1 MHLIDLHC
9 DMIWKLLM
17 DKDKG
22 ESVDIWENKGAVS
35 LPKLKEA
42 DSMAQVFAVFV
53 YMGKFQGKDR
63 WSKGYED
70 ALRMLDALDAE
81 VENTKGEIQ
90 WAKNGEEIE
99 RIFCDGK
106 IAGLKSLEEGG
117 VLEEKLNRLSRLYDK
132 GVRLVTLTWN
142 EENCIGYPNSRDRSV
157 MEQGLKKFG
166 VEVIAF
172 MNEKGMLID
181 VSHLSDQGF
190 WDVIRLSKAPVLAS
204 HSNARSL
211 FEHPRNLTDEMLAAL
226 GNCGGVAGL
235 NLYPYFI
242 DKKGVSTM
250 EKLAAHL
257 RYMINRAGEDAV
269 AIGTDFD
276 GFDEGTL
283 EIQHIGEMPRFY
295 EYLKQ
300 HGFTEQ
306 VLEKIWYKNALRLIQ
321 EVTK

>member
-9 DMIWKLLM
+9 DMIWKLLL

-22 ESVDIWENKGAVS
+22 ENVDIWENKGAVS

-81 VENTKGEIQ
+81 VEKTKGEIQ

-117 VLEEKLNRLSRLYDK
+117 VLEGKINRLSRLYDK

-166 VEVIAF
+166 VEVISF

-181 VSHLSDQGF
+181 ISHLSDQGF

-235 NLYPYFI
+235 NFYPYFI

-276 GFDEGTL
+276 GFDEGIL